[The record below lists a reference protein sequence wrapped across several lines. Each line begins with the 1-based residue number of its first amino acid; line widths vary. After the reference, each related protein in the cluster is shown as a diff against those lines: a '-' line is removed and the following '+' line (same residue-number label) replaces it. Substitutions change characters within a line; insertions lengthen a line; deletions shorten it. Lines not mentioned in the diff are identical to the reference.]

1 MSSISLQQ
9 HSTIRPHSNSRNIH
23 FLSSYLSIFQ
33 CPFRQITPVFRLLL
47 ISTPFHSTLSTHL
60 LTSHQSTPLP
70 THTHFIYTPSPLNH
84 FHSFTIPLLYS
95 FHTLLTRTH
104 FISHFRFSIRQSFLL
119 LLFIQTNNPHTHSN
133 SLHYSLSSSLQ
144 ISIPNPFICHLQPI
158 YTTLTLP
165 RRILV
170 NACHNKHRTQ
180 TKN

>member
-1 MSSISLQQ
+1 MPLLTNYPRFSPYSLFNSIPLHTLNTSAN
-9 HSTIRPHSNSRNIH
+9 IPPINS
-23 FLSSYLSIFQ
+23 SSYSY
-33 CPFRQITPVFRLLL
+33 TLL
-47 ISTPFHSTLSTHL
+47 
-60 LTSHQSTPLP
+60 
-70 THTHFIYTPSPLNH
+70 IYTPSPLNH
-84 FHSFTIPLLYS
+84 FHSFSIPLLYS

-144 ISIPNPFICHLQPI
+144 ISIPFLYVSATTDI

-165 RRILV
+165 LRILV

>member
-1 MSSISLQQ
+1 MPLQTNYPRFSPSSHFNS
-9 HSTIRPHSNSRNIH
+9 IRLHTLNTSANIPPINS
-23 FLSSYLSIFQ
+23 SSYSY
-33 CPFRQITPVFRLLL
+33 TLL
-47 ISTPFHSTLSTHL
+47 
-60 LTSHQSTPLP
+60 
-70 THTHFIYTPSPLNH
+70 IYTPSPLNH
-84 FHSFTIPLLYS
+84 FHSFSIPLLYS
-95 FHTLLTRTH
+95 FRTLLTRTH

-144 ISIPNPFICHLQPI
+144 ISIPNPFICHLQLI

-165 RRILV
+165 LRILV